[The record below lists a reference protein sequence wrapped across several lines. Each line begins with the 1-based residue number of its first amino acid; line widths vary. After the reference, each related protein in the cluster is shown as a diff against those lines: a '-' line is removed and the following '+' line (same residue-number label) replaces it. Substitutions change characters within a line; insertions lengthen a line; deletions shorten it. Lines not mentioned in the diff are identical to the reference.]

1 MKKRIAIY
9 PGTFDPITYGHLDI
23 LARASALFDE
33 VIVALSKTSS
43 KNTMFPLDERVSMV
57 QQVLV
62 DRRFGC
68 PVRVEVFSGLLVKF
82 AEQQGASTL
91 VRGLRAISDFE
102 YEFQMA
108 LMNRHQSS
116 TIETVFLMP
125 DEKFV
130 YLSSSMIREVARL
143 DGHLD
148 SFLPSLVADA
158 FRAKFGH
165 TKKHIVS

>member
-9 PGTFDPITYGHLDI
+9 PGTFDPVTYGHLDI

-33 VIVALSKTSS
+33 VIVALSKHTS
-43 KNTMFPLDERVSMV
+43 KNTLFALEERVDMIQRV
-57 QQVLV
+57 VA

-68 PVRVEVFSGLLVKF
+68 PVRVELFSGLLVKF

-143 DGHLD
+143 DGQLE

-158 FRAKFGH
+158 FRAKYGH
-165 TKKHIVS
+165 R